1 MGIKKYFL
9 IVIMLIIIPL
19 LAPPFVVCSEGEA
32 SKNAQK
38 AAQTVEKKIEQGH
51 QKVEAAATK
60 ASEKIEPK
68 IQEAHDRTERAVT
81 HAHEKAMK
89 RAAWLRTRAVQ
100 MQEEA
105 ERIEARVNAAIKREK
120 ERLEK
125 NMRKVKK
132 NN

>member
-1 MGIKKYFL
+1 MKKYFII
-9 IVIMLIIIPL
+9 IVVPIIILIIAPL
-19 LAPPFVVCSEGEA
+19 SIIYAEGEA

-38 AAQTVEKKIEQGH
+38 ATQTVEKKIEQGH